1 MLVILVNFFNE
12 CNTYSYIK
20 MSNSITETSLKNSS
34 ALIYIAMWGI
44 FFKDMTLLLTIHAIQ

>member
-44 FFKDMTLLLTIHAIQ
+44 FLRT